1 MIEAVNELINKY
13 EKITILTHLNP
24 DADTLGTALGIYGIL
39 KNSGKQVEVVNQGV
53 NLPRY
58 LDFLSNFSK
67 IKQQMDY
74 SESLI
79 ITCDTGSIDRVG
91 FELSGREILNIDHHK
106 SNTYFGTLNI
116 VNPLAVSASEVA
128 YKLFKKKYVITKEIS
143 TCFYTAL
150 VADTQYFST
159 NNVNRE
165 VFELAS
171 EMMKDGVDIYEVM
184 CNIKQRRSLASIRI
198 LASSLDTLLLT
209 ESGSLAIMCAT
220 QEKMLASGADII
232 DTVGIV
238 DYGISLVTV
247 QIAIVLIELENSIR
261 VSMRSKKVDISALAI
276 AFGGGGH
283 KHAAGFELENI
294 SKDELLEMIRKEIKT
309 IGLLDA

>member
-24 DADTLGTALGIYGIL
+24 DADTLGTGLGIYAML
-39 KNSGKQVEVVNQGV
+39 KNSGKQVEIVNQGV
-53 NLPRY
+53 NLPRQ

-67 IKQQMDY
+67 IKQHIDY
-74 SESLI
+74 NESLI

-91 FELSGREILNIDHHK
+91 FELSGREILNIDHHQ
-106 SNTYFGTLNI
+106 SNSHFGT
-116 VNPLAVSASEVA
+116 VNVVDPLAVSASQVA
-128 YKLFKKKYVITKEIS
+128 YLLFKDNYVITKEIS

-150 VADTQYFST
+150 VADTQYFTT
-159 NNVNRE
+159 NNVNMK

-171 EMMKDGVDIYEVM
+171 EMMRDGVDIYEVM

-198 LASSLDTLLLT
+198 LASTLDTLLL
-209 ESGSLAIMCAT
+209 EKSGRLAIMCAT
-220 QEKMLASGADII
+220 REKMLASGADII

-247 QIAIVLIELENSIR
+247 EIAIFVIELENSIR
-261 VSMRSKKVDISALAI
+261 VSIRSKKVDISALAI
-276 AFGGGGH
+276 DFGGGGH
-283 KHAAGFELENI
+283 KHAAGFELKNI
-294 SKDELLEMIRKEIKT
+294 GKVELLEMIKNEIKK

>member
-67 IKQQMDY
+67 IKEQMDY

-171 EMMKDGVDIYEVM
+171 EMMKDGVNIYEVM

>member
-294 SKDELLEMIRKEIKT
+294 SKDELLEMIRKEIKK

>member
-53 NLPRY
+53 NLPRH

-67 IKQQMDY
+67 VKQKIDY
-74 SESLI
+74 SNSLI
-79 ITCDTGSIDRVG
+79 VTCDTGSIDRVG
-91 FELSGREILNIDHHK
+91 FDLSGREILNIDHHK
-106 SNTYFGTLNI
+106 SNTHFGTLN
-116 VNPLAVSASEVA
+116 VVDPLAVSASQVA
-128 YKLFKKKYVITKEIS
+128 YVLFKNNYSITKEIS

-150 VADTQYFST
+150 VADTQYFTT
-159 NNVNRE
+159 NNVSRQ

-171 EMMKDGVDIYEVM
+171 EMMRDGVDIYEVM

-198 LASSLDTLLLT
+198 LSSSLDTLLLD
-209 ESGSLAIMCAT
+209 ENGRLAIMCAT
-220 QEKMLASGADII
+220 REKMLASGANII

-247 QIAIVLIELENSIR
+247 KIAIVLIELENSIR
-261 VSMRSKKVDISALAI
+261 VSMRSKKVDVSALAI
-276 AFGGGGH
+276 GFGGGGH
-283 KHAAGFELENI
+283 KNAAGFELKNI
-294 SKDELLEMIRKEIKT
+294 RKDELLEMIRKEINK